1 MAYSGPIPTGFF
13 IMILLYL
20 MVRRGFNRLE
30 VERAGKA
37 GKKSPPPPRADEDT
51 ISPADTGVAVHSLTV
66 IFFFVFV
73 FFMFVYSII
82 YE

>member
-1 MAYSGPIPTGFF
+1 MADSGSISTGFF

-20 MVRRGFNRLE
+20 MVRRGFFKRLE

-37 GKKSPPPPRADEDT
+37 GKKSLPPPRADEDT
-51 ISPADTGVAVHSLTV
+51 ISPAAHSFTV